1 MKLGINA
8 LGGVYCPCGSAAAPC
23 KGGPLNATQDLQ
35 ALSPHFART
44 HDAKLLNPTT
54 YDTDAPWGI
63 PTLNWNN
70 FYPALSANP
79 EDPASY
85 DWTTTDAFIGQF
97 DALGIPL
104 LLRLGDSWMPT
115 PSASNISLQAAGNLS
130 TAFVNLV
137 RHVNDGWPKQTRGDR
152 AAKRV
157 KYVEVWN
164 EPEGTFW
171 SGSLPAFYSLL
182 TQTIQKLR
190 AYDPDLRVGPNN
202 AAPFGQS
209 SGTLPVGYELTA
221 LDAVLAATPNVSLWP
236 NVYSWHEYIDQYP
249 TLTETLFNKTREALE
264 QRNLSGSTEQII
276 TEWNPCASGS
286 CKPPYQL
293 DAWAAADFAQ
303 TVLVHATLGVT
314 ASAPYPL
321 CAVNTDWGLLS
332 TTSAQGK
339 LVWRPQAFAFQ
350 MMSTV
355 LHDTP
360 HVWVAGLF
368 PSRDPPQ
375 SPDHKYFTAA
385 FSSADLKRFNIVHV
399 SRMQAAGLV
408 RPEILIRLRGLPPG
422 VTFEA
427 RAFVISNGSP
437 PQNNEPVGVAE
448 NVTVDSHGELQ
459 MPHSYPSATP
469 SVLRV
474 ELIS

>member
-1 MKLGINA
+1 M
-8 LGGVYCPCGSAAAPC
+8 
-23 KGGPLNATQDLQ
+23 
-35 ALSPHFART
+35 
-44 HDAKLLNPTT
+44 
-54 YDTDAPWGI
+54 
-63 PTLNWNN
+63 
-70 FYPALSANP
+70 
-79 EDPASY
+79 
-85 DWTTTDAFIGQF
+85 
-97 DALGIPL
+97 
-104 LLRLGDSWMPT
+104 
-115 PSASNISLQAAGNLS
+115 
-130 TAFVNLV
+130 
-137 RHVNDGWPKQTRGDR
+137 
-152 AAKRV
+152 
-157 KYVEVWN
+157 
-164 EPEGTFW
+164 
-171 SGSLPAFYSLL
+171 
-182 TQTIQKLR
+182 
-190 AYDPDLRVGPNN
+190 
-202 AAPFGQS
+202 
-209 SGTLPVGYELTA
+209 
-221 LDAVLAATPNVSLWP
+221 
-236 NVYSWHEYIDQYP
+236 
-249 TLTETLFNKTREALE
+249 
-264 QRNLSGSTEQII
+264 
-276 TEWNPCASGS
+276 
-286 CKPPYQL
+286 
-293 DAWAAADFAQ
+293 
-303 TVLVHATLGVT
+303 LVHATLGVT